1 MMRCSMFILE
11 LLVALLVS
19 LVLSAIFALATWKR
33 GKRKGLIW
41 LFLII
46 FFATWAGGLWMRPFG
61 PTLWG
66 IHWLTFLFVGVVVAL
81 ILAASQARPKPRDR
95 GETIE
100 MLEKMR
106 QKREAQQ
113 VAWITLTIFFWVL
126 MVSLLSAIVFRYL
139 I

>member
-1 MMRCSMFILE
+1 MIVLE
-11 LLVALLVS
+11 LLVAFLVS
-19 LVLSAIFALATWKR
+19 AVLSAIFALATWKR

-66 IHWLTFLFVGVVVAL
+66 IHWLSFLHVGVVVAL
-81 ILAASQARPKPRDR
+81 ILAASHSGPRPRSR
-95 GETIE
+95 NETIE

-106 QKREAQQ
+106 QRREVEQ

-126 MVSLLSAIVFRYL
+126 MLALLSAILFRYL

>member
-1 MMRCSMFILE
+1 MFLLE

-33 GKRKGLIW
+33 GKRKGLVW

-66 IHWLTFLFVGVVVAL
+66 IHWLTFLLVGVVVAL
-81 ILAASQARPKPRDR
+81 ILAASQAKPKPQGRE
-95 GETIE
+95 ETIE
-100 MLEKMR
+100 LLEKMQ
-106 QKREAQQ
+106 QKREVEQ
-113 VAWITLTIFFWVL
+113 VAWVTLTIFFWVL
-126 MVSLLSAIVFRYL
+126 MLALLIAILFRYL
-139 I
+139 F

>member
-1 MMRCSMFILE
+1 MVRDIMFILE
-11 LLVALLVS
+11 LLVALFVS
-19 LVLSAIFALATWKR
+19 LVLSAVFALATWKR
-33 GKRKGLIW
+33 GKRKGLVW

-66 IHWLTFLFVGVVVAL
+66 IHWLTFLLVGVVVAL
-81 ILAASQARPKPRDR
+81 ILAVSQARPKPRGRD
-95 GETIE
+95 ETIE
-100 MLEKMR
+100 MLENMR
-106 QKREAQQ
+106 QRREAEQ

-126 MVSLLSAIVFRYL
+126 LLALLSAIVFRYL